1 MSSPSLKSSQ
11 NASASAGAPRLF
23 VLEINAGRIHSMNT
37 DGSDRKTIVSDCHL
51 PDGIVVDAE
60 AGHVYWT
67 NMGIPNLNDGSVER
81 ADIDGKNR
89 KVIVAKGVT
98 HSPKQIILDKKG
110 GKLYWCDR
118 EGMRVMRC
126 NLDGSKLETLIE
138 TGRGEADSRDA
149 TRWCVGLTIDPKFGH
164 LYWSQKGPDNAGLG
178 RISRANLEIPDG
190 QTAANRSDIEIFF
203 DDLPEPID
211 LELDLA
217 KGLQVVATD
226 IAPNAEAALRK
237 FVETAWP
244 ALKRL
249 GLSPGA
255 SQSNLKFTADIA
267 QALAGADLV
276 QENGPERIDFKQK
289 LYGQLDELLPPEVI
303 IASSSSGLTMS
314 EIQKGAASHPE
325 RCVIGHPFNPPHL
338 IPLTQIVAGAK
349 PSDATIRRAAGF
361 YTSIGQRTVRVN
373 KEMPGHVAN
382 RLQAALSREIY
393 YLVAEGVV
401 SAADVDTALS
411 WGPGLRWGVMGGL
424 MLNHLGG
431 GPGGIEHFFQ
441 QFTGPMTAWWKTLG
455 SPVLTPELQKK
466 LIDSVHAEVGSRTIE
481 ELEAHRDEVLLGLRE
496 LRTKAEK
503 TPATPKAAARAG

>member
-1 MSSPSLKSSQ
+1 MSQDKPIRRIAIIGTGVIG
-11 NASASAGAPRLF
+11 ASWSALF
-23 VLEINAGRIHSMNT
+23 
-37 DGSDRKTIVSDCHL
+37 
-51 PDGIVVDAE
+51 
-60 AGHVYWT
+60 
-67 NMGIPNLNDGSVER
+67 
-81 ADIDGKNR
+81 
-89 KVIVAKGVT
+89 
-98 HSPKQIILDKKG
+98 
-110 GKLYWCDR
+110 
-118 EGMRVMRC
+118 
-126 NLDGSKLETLIE
+126 
-138 TGRGEADSRDA
+138 
-149 TRWCVGLTIDPKFGH
+149 
-164 LYWSQKGPDNAGLG
+164 
-178 RISRANLEIPDG
+178 
-190 QTAANRSDIEIFF
+190 
-203 DDLPEPID
+203 
-211 LELDLA
+211 LA

-255 SQSNLKFTADIA
+255 SQSNLTFTADLA

-289 LYGQLDELLPPEVI
+289 LYAQLDELLPPDVI

-325 RCVIGHPFNPPHL
+325 RCVIAHPFNPPHL
-338 IPLTQIVAGAK
+338 IPLVEIVGGAK
-349 PSDATIRRAAGF
+349 TSEATIQRAAEF
-361 YTSIGQRTVRVN
+361 YTSIGQRTVRLN

-382 RLQAALSREIY
+382 RLQAALSREVY

-411 WGPGLRWGVMGGL
+411 WGPGLRWGVMGGM

-455 SPVLTPELQKK
+455 SPVLTPEVQKE
-466 LIDSVHAEVGSRTIE
+466 LVNSVHAEVGSRTIE
-481 ELEAHRDEVLLGLRE
+481 ELEAERDEVLLGLIE
-496 LRTKAEK
+496 LR
-503 TPATPKAAARAG
+503 RQAGKKSSPRLKERVL